1 LEKGVTVICP
11 VIGSVELLE
20 AVKLL
25 IFPLP
30 LIGNPINE
38 LLFVQLN
45 TVPAIG
51 EPVKITGLVF
61 LIPHTT

>member
-1 LEKGVTVICP
+1 MENGVTVICP
-11 VIGSVELLE
+11 VIGSIELLE

-25 IFPLP
+25 ILPLP
-30 LIGNPINE
+30 LAGKPINV

-61 LIPHTT
+61 LIPQTT